1 MIRTFSY
8 SDVYILMSLTLLKTD
23 PLQMISVCYG
33 ILQRKSLI
41 LTFIYA
47 LEGKLELREY
57 QLTVLVI

>member
-1 MIRTFSY
+1 
-8 SDVYILMSLTLLKTD
+8 
-23 PLQMISVCYG
+23 MISVCYG